1 MEKYNI
7 IASIAKID
15 NQNKNQNLEVI
26 GSFVK
31 YEDSIDFN

>member
-1 MEKYNI
+1 MGKFNI
-7 IASIAKID
+7 IASIGKID
-15 NQNKNQNLEVI
+15 NKNKKLEVI

>member
-1 MEKYNI
+1 MWKFNI

-15 NQNKNQNLEVI
+15 NKNKKLEVI

>member
-1 MEKYNI
+1 MGKFNI

-15 NQNKNQNLEVI
+15 NKNTKLEVI

-31 YEDSIDFN
+31 YEDSIDFNNS